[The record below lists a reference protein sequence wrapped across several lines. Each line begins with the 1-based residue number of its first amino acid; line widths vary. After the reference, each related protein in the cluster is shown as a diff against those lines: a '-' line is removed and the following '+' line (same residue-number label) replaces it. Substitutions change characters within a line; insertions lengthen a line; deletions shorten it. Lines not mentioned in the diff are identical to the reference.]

1 MAKAALICYHTFRMV
16 HTMRV
21 KRRILFVV
29 IGVNDWCILRLNHIQ
44 YGERHQLAIVVYENV
59 IKKRENRIFI
69 NNSVKERE
77 ISSFFVVFLVDCE
90 RGERKRSQNYKF
102 ELIIR
107 LRNKWRYPNK
117 SYLDISSFIPCLA
130 ITTENKWIF
139 ALNGE
144 RNGKIKDEKNT
155 ILQIKQCKTANVCRK
170 KINYI

>member
-1 MAKAALICYHTFRMV
+1 MLSHLSHGSHNASKKEDSVCCYRCEWLMHFATKSHPIWWTSSIGNRSLW
-16 HTMRV
+16 
-21 KRRILFVV
+21 KR
-29 IGVNDWCILRLNHIQ
+29 H
-44 YGERHQLAIVVYENV
+44 
-59 IKKRENRIFI
+59 KKRENRIFI
-69 NNSVKERE
+69 NNSVKERD
-77 ISSFFVVFLVDCE
+77 ISSFAVVFLVDCE
-90 RGERKRSQNYKF
+90 RGEQKWSQNYKF

-144 RNGKIKDEKNT
+144 RNGKIKDVKNT